1 MLADRPHELDSL
13 DRRLIG
19 RLRVAPHSTVSEL
32 ARVLECARGTVLT
45 RLRRLEER
53 RVIVGYGPDID
64 PAAAGLGVLAF
75 TTLAI
80 SQGSHIRVV
89 DHLRSIPEIL
99 EIHTVT
105 GSGDLLVRI
114 VARSNDHL
122 HSILQRVV
130 SSPDISRTETQL
142 ALSSTVLRTTA
153 DLVAEDL

>member
-1 MLADRPHELDSL
+1 M
-13 DRRLIG
+13 I
-19 RLRVAPHSTVSEL
+19 
-32 ARVLECARGTVLT
+32 
-45 RLRRLEER
+45 
-53 RVIVGYGPDID
+53 IGYGPDID

-80 SQGSHIRVV
+80 SQGSHNRVV
-89 DHLRSIPEIL
+89 AHLRTIPEIL

-122 HSILQRVV
+122 HLILQRVV
-130 SSPDISRTETQL
+130 SSPDVNRTETQL

-153 DLVAEDL
+153 DLVADGS